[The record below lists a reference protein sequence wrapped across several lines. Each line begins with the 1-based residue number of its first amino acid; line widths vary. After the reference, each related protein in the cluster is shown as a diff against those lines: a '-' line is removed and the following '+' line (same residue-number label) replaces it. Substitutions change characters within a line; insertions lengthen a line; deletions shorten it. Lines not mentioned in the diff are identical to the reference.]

1 MKSEQKAEQ
10 YQKQQETWDRQRAEL
25 LKRSNGFTFINA
37 FLQRLIMG
45 ERK

>member
-1 MKSEQKAEQ
+1 MSQKQAEK
-10 YQKQQETWDRQRAEL
+10 YQKQQDEWDRKRADL
-25 LKRSNGFTFINA
+25 LKRSNGFTFINM

>member
-1 MKSEQKAEQ
+1 MTEQQKAEQ
-10 YQKQQETWDRQRAEL
+10 YQKQQEKWDRQRADL